1 MEAVITDIERLNI
14 DPENGAEEII
24 QNCVVILSTPKGS
37 VPGDRRFGT
46 DSRSLDKPL
55 QIARTLI
62 VADVI
67 DAISTFEPRASVKDI
82 RFIEDNLAGKLTPV
96 ITLEIENYER

>member
-1 MEAVITDIERLNI
+1 MEVVITDIERLNI
-14 DPENGAEEII
+14 HPENSVEEII
-24 QNCVVILSTPKGS
+24 QNCQVILSTPKGS

-55 QIARTLI
+55 PIARTLI

-67 DAISTFEPRASVKDI
+67 DAINAFESRASVKDI
-82 RFIEDNLAGKLTPV
+82 RFIEDNLAGKLTPIV
-96 ITLEIENYER
+96 TLEIENYE